1 MTASWVMAAMIRS
14 APRRHKGHVAIEN
27 LPAWHLPCG
36 WCRDQVAYAVYG
48 RVFQRGTRFLVDAR
62 VDEG

>member
-14 APRRHKGHVAIEN
+14 APHQHKGHVAIEN
-27 LPAWHLPCG
+27 LPAWYLPCG

-48 RVFQRGTRFLVDAR
+48 RVFQRGTRFLVDAG
-62 VDEG
+62 VDEA